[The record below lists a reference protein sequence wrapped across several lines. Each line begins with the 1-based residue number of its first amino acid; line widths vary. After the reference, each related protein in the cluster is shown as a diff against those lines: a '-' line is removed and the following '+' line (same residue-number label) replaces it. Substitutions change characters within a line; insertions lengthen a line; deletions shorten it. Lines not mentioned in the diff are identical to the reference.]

1 VKLLLSVLVVFT
13 LASTAT
19 ATAQTNSTTSSFLK
33 RLEQSRST
41 LQVDAMGLH
50 GPGAAV
56 IGEAVKGARYVLIG
70 EDHLSKEIPQFT
82 IGTCRL
88 MASEGLD
95 ALAVEIGPEA
105 AHVVNQNL
113 RQSDRVSQM
122 SRFMHAHPDAFAFQ
136 NGKDESDMAA
146 QCAVLAGKR
155 FQVWGL
161 DQEFF
166 GASGYLLEEMI
177 ASHPGPL
184 ARQAIEKL
192 ESLDRTA
199 TAEALESGSPSKLL
213 VFKISDKEIAKA
225 AAGIGKDGSDETK
238 SLFGALE
245 ETRAIYLG
253 QYTDGFASNRQRA
266 LLMKRTLVHY
276 LDERPTTS
284 RVLFKFGDVHMAKG
298 FNDLGQRDVG
308 NFVAERADGE
318 GATSLH
324 MAVYG
329 AKGIHALYN
338 GVGRQVRQEPF
349 VLEKDADYAFIKD
362 ALTIRDQARAGNE
375 WEVIDLRLLR
385 THLPSQTS
393 RAWRQMIER
402 YDLLVIA
409 PYLTP
414 STLMGAR

>member
-1 VKLLLSVLVVFT
+1 MKPLLSVLVAFT
-13 LASTAT
+13 LVTTAN
-19 ATAQTNSTTSSFLK
+19 AQTNSTTSPFLK

-41 LQVDAMGLH
+41 MQVDAVGLH
-50 GPGAAV
+50 GPGADV
-56 IGEAVKGARYVLIG
+56 IGKAVDGARYVLIG

-82 IGTCRL
+82 TGICRM
-88 MASEGLD
+88 MAPDGLD

-105 AHVVNQNL
+105 AHVVNQYL
-113 RQSDRVSQM
+113 RKNDRVSQM
-122 SRFMHAHPDAFAFQ
+122 SSFMHAHPDAFAFQ

-146 QCAVLAGKR
+146 QCAVFAGQR

-166 GASGYLLEEMI
+166 GASGYLLEEMM
-177 ASHPGPL
+177 ASHPGPS
-184 ARQAIEKL
+184 ARQAIKQL
-192 ESLDRTA
+192 QTLDRSA
-199 TAEALESGSPSKLL
+199 TAAALESGSPSKLL
-213 VFKISDKEIAKA
+213 VFKISDKEIAYA
-225 AAGIGKDGSDETK
+225 AVGIGKDGSAKTK

-266 LLMKRTLVHY
+266 RLIKRTLVQY
-276 LDERPTTS
+276 LDERQMPA

-308 NFVAERADGE
+308 NFVAERADGQ

-329 AKGIHALYN
+329 AKGVHALYN
-338 GVGRQVRQEPF
+338 GVGRQVRHEPF

-362 ALTIRDQARAGNE
+362 ALALRDQAGAGNK

-393 RAWRQMIER
+393 RPWRHMIER